1 MGKSLDTKVTVAEI
15 QSALALRCPLFNI
28 RQDIMIPNLSW
39 GLLNHEADFVCINKS
54 HYLTEVEIKRSLQDL
69 RADFKKD
76 VFHRDDRVYR
86 FFFCLPLT
94 IKDKALEV
102 MLEEENIEKLRELY
116 HTYSPRPAII
126 WYDEECN
133 LCYQHQ
139 GAGWSYTGG
148 RKLFLEEVVTVG
160 RLLSMRYWPTVD
172 QNNFL
177 QKRNAELDEEIE
189 TLTSKLDIA

>member
-15 QSALALRCPLFNI
+15 QSSLALRCPLFNI

-102 MLEEENIEKLRELY
+102 MSEEENIEKLRELY

-133 LCYQHQ
+133 LGYQHQ

-148 RKLFLEEVVTVG
+148 RKLFLEEVITVT
-160 RLLSMRYWPTVD
+160 RLLSLRYWPTLD
-172 QNNFL
+172 KNNWL
-177 QKRNAELDEEIE
+177 IKKNAELEQYENTQLQRI
-189 TLTSKLDIA
+189 